1 MSAQGLFAALRAA
14 SAGLPASA
22 FLRFSFVSERCMASA
37 ARTACFAPLPGIS
50 DFLQQQGTG
59 VTVERSRAASTAVS
73 NYLSVER
80 ACNVARLTA
89 LMRPATERC

>member
-59 VTVERSRAASTAVS
+59 TVERLRAASTAVS